1 MGLLRLTSVAVAL
14 VSLAAT
20 GARAQA
26 SEAALPPADAAS
38 ARGEASSAAPTTSA
52 PGKTVV
58 AAPAVASATPVTTAS
73 PVASL
78 APSAPAPPDGALAV
92 PPVDVPLPADATD
105 TVPAHASP
113 ALRDPSA
120 TVTTLEVPARR
131 GEVKDASELVREA
144 PGVVLSDAGGAG
156 QRKTLSLRG
165 AASNTVLV
173 LLDGVPL
180 AGPGNAMDLSRVPT
194 AALERIEV
202 LRGGASARY
211 GPGAMGGVVNLVTRA
226 PGGTRAFGDVSQGS
240 FMTTLATVGG
250 ATHLPGGD
258 GLLLLHGLH
267 SDGDFRFQYDDRP
280 ALDGNPLTTQQRVN
294 NQALQGG
301 GLARY
306 RSTLGDTTADVLLE
320 GSAERRGLAGTVQN
334 PTPSAQQSTLRG
346 TLSARTFTP
355 FEAGGALS
363 VLAYGRLDDSTLVGS
378 AFGAG
383 AYHQLES
390 SAGAEAVF
398 TRAVLSR
405 HGLTAL
411 VTAGGDWLTA
421 PTVAPSQGRFGAML
435 ADEVLFFD
443 GALSVN
449 ASARVDVAG
458 PFAVFSPK
466 AGVAVQLPKGFE
478 VKANVGQSSRPPSF
492 QERYV
497 VQGTLMPNPALRP
510 ERALTADVTAGWRH
524 EKAALAVTGF
534 GSLYEDLITYEY
546 YPPALAKPFNVMAAR
561 VAGVEVE
568 GRVSPAPWLDASL
581 AYTFLASQN
590 LRDDPRYY
598 LKALPFRPAHRVAA
612 RVSGG
617 VPLLRAHADVL
628 FQSAQYMNR
637 TETLALGART
647 FVNVGVSSTP
657 WKRPEVTLAFE
668 LKNLFDVQSQDLDG
682 YPLPPRAAFFTLA
695 VAWDG
700 AKR

>member
-1 MGLLRLTSVAVAL
+1 
-14 VSLAAT
+14 
-20 GARAQA
+20 
-26 SEAALPPADAAS
+26 
-38 ARGEASSAAPTTSA
+38 
-52 PGKTVV
+52 
-58 AAPAVASATPVTTAS
+58 
-73 PVASL
+73 
-78 APSAPAPPDGALAV
+78 
-92 PPVDVPLPADATD
+92 VDVPLPADPAD

-113 ALRDPSA
+113 AQRDPSA
-120 TVTTLEVPARR
+120 AVTTLEVPARR
-131 GEVKDASELVREA
+131 GEVKDASELLKEA
-144 PGVVLSDAGGAG
+144 PGVVVSDAGGAG

-165 AASNTVLV
+165 ASSNAVLV

-180 AGPGNAMDLSRVPT
+180 AAPGTAVDLSRVPT

-250 ATHLPGGD
+250 ATSLPGGD
-258 GLLLLHGLH
+258 GLLLLHGLR
-267 SDGDFRFQYDDRP
+267 SDGDFAYRYDDKP
-280 ALDGNPLTTQQRVN
+280 ALDGNALVTQQRVN
-294 NQALQGG
+294 NQALSGG

-306 RSTLGDTTADVLLE
+306 RAHLGATTADVLLE
-320 GSAERRGLAGTVQN
+320 GAAERRGLAGPVQN
-334 PTPSAQQSTLRG
+334 PTPTAGQETLRG
-346 TLSARTFTP
+346 TLSARTFTA

-363 VLAYGRLDDSTLVGS
+363 VLAYGRLDDSTLTGA

-383 AYHQLES
+383 RYHQLES
-390 SAGAEAVF
+390 SVGVEAVF
-398 TRAVLSR
+398 TRAAFSR
-405 HGLTAL
+405 HGFTAL
-411 VTAGGDWLTA
+411 LTGGGDWLATPA
-421 PTVAPSQGRFGAML
+421 AGTPSQGRFGAML

-443 GALSVN
+443 GALVVN

-458 PFAVFSPK
+458 PFVVFSPK
-466 AGVAVQLPKGFE
+466 AGVVAQLPRGFE
-478 VKANVGQSSRPPSF
+478 VKANVGQASRPPSF

-510 ERALTADVTAGWRH
+510 ERALSADVTAGWRD
-524 EKAALAVTGF
+524 EKVALAVTGF

-546 YPPALAKPFNVMAAR
+546 YPPALAKPFNVMTAR
-561 VAGVEVE
+561 VAGVEAE
-568 GRVSPAPWLDASL
+568 ARVTPAPWLDASV
-581 AYTFLASQN
+581 AYTFLSTQN

-617 VPLLRAHADVL
+617 LRWLRAHADIL

-637 TETLALGART
+637 TETLSLDARA

-657 WKRPEVTLAFE
+657 FSRPDVTLAFE
-668 LKNLFDVQSQDLDG
+668 VKNLFDVQTQDVNG

-695 VAWDG
+695 VAWEG